1 MTVKE
6 YLKQIQYKR
15 HLIER
20 GNERVKEIREMT
32 ITLRGVSYDSD
43 KVQTSTHGGITAG
56 IEKLADMENKLNKEI
71 LRYLELSGKII
82 DQINRLE
89 DLQCSEI
96 LYLRY
101 VDCLRW
107 EEIACKMHI
116 GIRGVYKAHGRALRL
131 FYEKY
136 KEFI

>member
-6 YLKQIQYKR
+6 YLKQIEWKR
-15 HLIER
+15 RLVER
-20 GNERVKEIREMT
+20 GYDRVKELREIT
-32 ITLRGVSYDSD
+32 VTLRGVSYDTD
-43 KVQTSTHGGITAG
+43 RVQSSSHSGVMTG
-56 IEKLADMENKLNKEI
+56 IEKLADMEEKLNKEI
-71 LRYLELSGKII
+71 FKYVELSNRII
-82 DQINRLE
+82 DQINGLD
-89 DLQCSEI
+89 DLQCSEL

-101 VDCLRW
+101 VECLRW

-131 FYEKY
+131 FGERY